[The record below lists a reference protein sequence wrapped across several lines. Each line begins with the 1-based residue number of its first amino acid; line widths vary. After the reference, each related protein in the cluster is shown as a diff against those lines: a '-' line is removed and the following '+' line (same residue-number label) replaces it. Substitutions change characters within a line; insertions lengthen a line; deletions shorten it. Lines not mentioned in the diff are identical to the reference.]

1 MNNINNDAKQLF
13 AIFIYLKAYELSVED
28 YLINRN
34 CSIKKEGYLL
44 NLKDYEYIKRIICD
58 ENNRKLST

>member
-13 AIFIYLKAYELSVED
+13 EIFIYLKAYEKSVED

-34 CSIKKEGYLL
+34 CGIKKEGYLL
-44 NLKDYEYIKRIICD
+44 NLKDYEYIKRII
-58 ENNRKLST
+58 